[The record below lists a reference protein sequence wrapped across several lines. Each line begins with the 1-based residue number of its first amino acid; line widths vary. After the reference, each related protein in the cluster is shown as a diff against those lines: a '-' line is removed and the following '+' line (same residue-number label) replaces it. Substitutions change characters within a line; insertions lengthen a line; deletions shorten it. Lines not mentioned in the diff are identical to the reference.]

1 MHRASKVLCI
11 SFPKSHQISIS
22 LCAVTKTWGWSSL
35 HPPIRVK
42 SILFMMVES
51 CTFYAYIQTDR
62 QTDRQTYI
70 HTYTHTIHTHTCMH
84 AYIHTYIHIYIFAY
98 IYICIY
104 EDIPIE
110 CNRPIIMIL
119 SSWWDNRTP
128 YTQHVSSDIP
138 MMLEYVVIKHHFCQ
152 FKPACWY
159 CCCWCSS
166 SSSCFSFFKTY
177 VVGENHAKPM

>member
-1 MHRASKVLCI
+1 MHRASKVLFLFQNHIRYQYHCVPW
-11 SFPKSHQISIS
+11 PKP
-22 LCAVTKTWGWSSL
+22 GDG
-35 HPPIRVK
+35 HPFIPPKELKKNASYSWWWNHVR
-42 SILFMMVES
+42 SMH
-51 CTFYAYIQTDR
+51 TYR
-62 QTDRQTYI
+62 QTDRQI
-70 HTYTHTIHTHTCMH
+70 DRHTYTHTHIHTHACMH
-84 AYIHTYIHIYIFAY
+84 AYIHMHIHMY

-128 YTQHVSSDIP
+128 YTQYVSSDIP
-138 MMLEYVVIKHHFCQ
+138 MMLEYFVIKHHFCQ

-166 SSSCFSFFKTY
+166 SSCFFFKTY
-177 VVGENHAKPM
+177 FLLVKTMQNPCKPM